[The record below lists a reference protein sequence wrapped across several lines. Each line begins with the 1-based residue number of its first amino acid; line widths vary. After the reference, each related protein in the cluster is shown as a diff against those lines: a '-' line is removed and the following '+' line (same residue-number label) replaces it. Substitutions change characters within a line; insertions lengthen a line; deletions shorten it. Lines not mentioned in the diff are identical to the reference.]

1 YGGRGF
7 RPRMPIAD
15 DVLQDPVARSC
26 ATPIHDYGDVPR
38 GRPWHATEVRT
49 MSAET
54 SVPRPRESDVDISDS
69 ALLKGLLSEAE
80 FAFAFFD
87 VEGRIQ
93 RVNDVFG
100 DLAGAPAERLVGSLP

>member
-1 YGGRGF
+1 
-7 RPRMPIAD
+7 
-15 DVLQDPVARSC
+15 
-26 ATPIHDYGDVPR
+26 
-38 GRPWHATEVRT
+38 

-87 VEGRIQ
+87 VTAASSGSTTSSPTSSVSRPS
-93 RVNDVFG
+93 G
-100 DLAGAPAERLVGSLP
+100 WSAAPPRRR